1 MDESDKKILDLLQ
14 INATLSLSEISRRV
28 GLSKTPCWNRI
39 RALEEQGIIKN
50 RITVLDRNKIGLP
63 IIIFLSI
70 SVSRHSCE
78 WTKRF
83 IEIVESS
90 DEITEVH
97 RLTGTGADYLLKIVT
112 QSIDEYDHFQQKL
125 IGQLEFTSMSSSVSL
140 QELKH
145 TYKLPLTA
153 LKFSNNKT

>member
-39 RALEEQGIIKN
+39 KTLEENGIIKK
-50 RITVLDRNKIGLP
+50 RITVLDRNKLGLP

-70 SVSRHSCE
+70 SVSRHSDE
-78 WTKRF
+78 WTTRF
-83 IEIVESS
+83 IKIVQGSE
-90 DEITEVH
+90 EITEVH
-97 RLTGTGADYLLKIVT
+97 RLTGIGADYMLKIVT
-112 QSIDEYDHFQQKL
+112 QSIEEYDKFQQKL
-125 IGQLEFTSMSSSVSL
+125 ISQLEFTSMSSSVSL

-145 TYKLPLTA
+145 SYKLPLTA
-153 LKFSNNKT
+153 IEFTTAKT